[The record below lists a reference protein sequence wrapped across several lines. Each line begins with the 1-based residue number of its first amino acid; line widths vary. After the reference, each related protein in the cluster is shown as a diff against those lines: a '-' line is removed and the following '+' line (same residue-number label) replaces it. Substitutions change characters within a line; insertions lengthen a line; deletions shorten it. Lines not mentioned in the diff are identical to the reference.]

1 MTLEKLE
8 INQSCVSKRGLVD
21 MGYSVIYP
29 SPDGLVEVRQG
40 SVNLITKHIFSRD
53 QWQAINPST
62 INAFF
67 WEGKYMFFSDTIG
80 YLLSPDM
87 PTISE
92 FGGGVPAGYVDLEED
107 TLYLLVGSAL
117 YQMEGGTGH
126 GDYTWKSKMFRL
138 QQPVNFAAAQ
148 VFRETEGDVTF
159 KLYADGELV
168 HTEEVTDSDPFRLP
182 SGFMGINYEYELTG
196 TAIVNAVYVA
206 TTMAE
211 LRAI

>member
-1 MTLEKLE
+1 MKLE
-8 INQSCVSKRGLVD
+8 RIFPCEQCGAKLSFSAATGELKCPYCSHVNIIERQFFQIVERDYEKALGELRRFSETPREITSLKCPSCAA
-21 MGYSVIYP
+21 
-29 SPDGLVEVRQG
+29 
-40 SVNLITKHIFSRD
+40 TF
-53 QWQAINPST
+53 
-62 INAFF
+62 
-67 WEGKYMFFSDTIG
+67 
-80 YLLSPDM
+80 
-87 PTISE
+87 
-92 FGGGVPAGYVDLEED
+92 DLGED
-107 TLYLLVGSAL
+107 TLYILVGSAL